1 MSKSNR
7 SSESIQPVRRSFT
20 DEFKRD
26 AVNLVV
32 NQGYTLAEASRSLG
46 LHPNSF
52 VPAIPILT
60 LEKVFSREAKG
71 GIVFDSKHFR
81 NWKQKFMPEINGQA
95 VLSEDEKAELKR
107 LREEVRKLRMERD
120 ILKKATVR
128 HGRFDSLCEGF
139 AKESQ

>member
-7 SSESIQPVRRSFT
+7 SSESIKPVRRSFT

-26 AVNLVV
+26 AVSLVV
-32 NQGYTLAEASRSLG
+32 DQGYTLAEAARSLG
-46 LHPNSF
+46 LHPNL
-52 VPAIPILT
+52 I
-60 LEKVFSREAKG
+60 
-71 GIVFDSKHFR
+71 R
-81 NWKQKFMPEINGQA
+81 NWKQKFMSEINGQA
-95 VLSEDEKAELKR
+95 VLSEDQEAELKR
-107 LREEVRKLRMERD
+107 LRAENRKLQMERD